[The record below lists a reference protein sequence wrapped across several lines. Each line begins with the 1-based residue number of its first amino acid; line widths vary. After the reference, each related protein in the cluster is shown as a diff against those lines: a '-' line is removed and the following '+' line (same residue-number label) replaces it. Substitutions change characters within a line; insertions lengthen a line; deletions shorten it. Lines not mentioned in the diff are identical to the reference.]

1 MILEMKNYLRVTLQI
16 DVPDNFSDREILKF
30 LQANAFSLDRAG
42 VKLTNHFKWL
52 SKLSGITVTP

>member
-1 MILEMKNYLRVTLQI
+1 MDMKNHLRVTLSI
-16 DVPDNFSDREILKF
+16 DVPASFSDREILKF
-30 LQANAFSLDRAG
+30 LQANSFNLDKAG